1 MKFTK
6 KLMAMFMAICMS
18 LSIVCTSAFAAE
30 VHSDDFPYDAA
41 TIAYQ
46 DDDITIVQVAGAELA
61 NTSTTIPY
69 NANSYESTWLDH
81 SASGSFPI
89 YTSNSGTIGIRLKVE
104 SSSDSSVA
112 SIIVQKPDG
121 TNATR
126 WITVNRNTNNGNGYF
141 FYIYGAPSGT
151 YTIKYNAS
159 TSAGMR
165 IMCWMS

>member
-1 MKFTK
+1 MKFIK
-6 KLMAMFMAICMS
+6 QLMAMFMAICMS
-18 LSIVCTSAFAAE
+18 LSLVCTSAFATE
-30 VHSDDFPYDAA
+30 VHAEPNPHNNSS
-41 TIAYQ
+41 IVYQ
-46 DDDITIVQVAGAELA
+46 DDSIAIVQVTDAELA
-61 NTSTTIPY
+61 NTDTTIPY
-69 NANSYESTWLDH
+69 NANSYESTWLEH

-89 YTSNSGTIGIRLKVE
+89 YTSSSGTIGITLKVE

-141 FYIYGAPSGT
+141 FYIYGASSGT

-159 TSAGMR
+159 TSVGMR